1 MFALQ
6 IIQDPSRADLVSPR
20 SQDRTAT
27 FLPPPAV
34 RSPPRTPVYPAYHS
48 QSKMISLN
56 DEKRLMSNLDLVGM
70 EKMVERM
77 FEVAATKSSVSTSSL
92 SNDRTCT
99 ASSV

>member
-1 MFALQ
+1 
-6 IIQDPSRADLVSPR
+6 
-20 SQDRTAT
+20 
-27 FLPPPAV
+27 
-34 RSPPRTPVYPAYHS
+34 
-48 QSKMISLN
+48 
-56 DEKRLMSNLDLVGM
+56 MSNLDLVGM